1 MTRFKLLAGTMG
13 VLLALCATNAP
24 AAQHTTTVPF
34 TAVGQATL
42 TPSMDGT
49 LHVSGAGEATHLGRY
64 TVSGTQVFQ
73 PGLPPTFVG
82 DITMTAANGDEL
94 YITVTGVLTGFFPN
108 PAGEGQY
115 EITGGTGRFEGA
127 SGSGSFDANTERAL
141 YEGSITFS
149 PGSTGSSGS

>member
-1 MTRFKLLAGTMG
+1 MTRFKLLSGAMG
-13 VLLALCATNAP
+13 VLLALYATSAP

-49 LHVSGAGEATHLGRY
+49 LNVSGTGEATHLGHY
-64 TVSGTQVFQ
+64 VVSGTQVFQ
-73 PGLPPTFVG
+73 LGLPPTFVG

-108 PAGEGQY
+108 PAGNGQY

-127 SGSGSFDANTERAL
+127 SGTGSFDANTERAL
-141 YEGSITFS
+141 YEGSITFA
-149 PGSTGSSGS
+149 PGSKGNSES

>member
-1 MTRFKLLAGTMG
+1 MES
-13 VLLALCATNAP
+13 AT
-24 AAQHTTTVPF
+24 F
-34 TAVGQATL
+34 DSDSSL
-42 TPSMDGT
+42 T
-49 LHVSGAGEATHLGRY
+49 
-64 TVSGTQVFQ
+64 
-73 PGLPPTFVG
+73 GLPGCRLASSTGKKFFRVSTPVELLE
-82 DITMTAANGDEL
+82 TAK